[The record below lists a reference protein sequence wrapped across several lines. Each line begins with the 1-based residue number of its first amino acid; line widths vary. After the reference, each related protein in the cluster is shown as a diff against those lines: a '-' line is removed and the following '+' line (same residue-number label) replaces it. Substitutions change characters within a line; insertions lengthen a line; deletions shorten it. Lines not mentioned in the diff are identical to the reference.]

1 MCSCIGCD
9 VTNSF
14 RGLGGGQARPHS
26 DAAREMLRS
35 IAVGRIVHSDDDGAG
50 TIGSGRSIGV
60 ATEDDESRHVGARV
74 GRGGAE
80 FLQCVVSEKQTLLGG
95 VLMLR
100 VRLMPPR
107 SRQMCAPGQHYQF
120 VVPILGTLV
129 TRTYVA

>member
-1 MCSCIGCD
+1 MCSGIGCD
-9 VTNSF
+9 VTTSF
-14 RGLGGGQARPHS
+14 RGLGGGPARPHS

-35 IAVGRIVHSDDDGAG
+35 IAVGRIVYSDDDGAG
-50 TIGSGRSIGV
+50 TFGSVPSIDGAV
-60 ATEDDESRHVGARV
+60 EDDESNHVGPRV

-80 FLQCVVSEKQTLLGG
+80 FLQCVVSEKQILLGG

-120 VVPILGTLV
+120 VVPILGMLV